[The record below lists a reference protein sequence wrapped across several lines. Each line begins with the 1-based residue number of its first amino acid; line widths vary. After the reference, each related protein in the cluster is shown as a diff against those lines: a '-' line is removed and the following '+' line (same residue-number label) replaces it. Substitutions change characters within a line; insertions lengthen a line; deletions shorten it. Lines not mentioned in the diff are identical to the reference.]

1 MVCPAPILTVE
12 AAPRV
17 ANPPDFGVGAHQ
29 PRRGQVVHPHRGD
42 SHVDAGSA
50 EHDHRLLL
58 GLVPGGQ
65 VAGSRR
71 APGSS
76 GGHTWTQA
84 VPGGHSDMSHTTW
97 SPERTGCEA
106 TGWSRA
112 PAADGENDQGSPG
125 WRGTSRTRSPSATSH
140 PRSVVRTCPETPTP
154 RRGRRSGRGPP
165 PVPPTRRAPRR
176 PARGDRPP
184 PRRRRPL
191 RPSSSPPGRRRLPR
205 CRHWRRARVG
215 APAVPRRPTRPP
227 RRCRPPVPAPPPRPP
242 LASPW
247 PFLLDHPRPLTT
259 GPGT

>member
-17 ANPPDFGVGAHQ
+17 ANPPARG
-29 PRRGQVVHPHRGD
+29 RRSPATPGQAVHPHRGD

-50 EHDHRLLL
+50 EHDHRPLL

-125 WRGTSRTRSPSATSH
+125 WRATSRTRSPSATS
-140 PRSVVRTCPETPTP
+140 T
-154 RRGRRSGRGPP
+154 RGRWC
-165 PVPPTRRAPRR
+165 A
-176 PARGDRPP
+176 PARKPQRLGEGGD
-184 PRRRRPL
+184 
-191 RPSSSPPGRRRLPR
+191 PGEVRLPSHRPGVRLAGQLGEIALHLVGGDAR
-205 CRHWRRARVG
+205 CARRAR
-215 APAVPRRPTRPP
+215 
-227 RRCRPPVPAPPPRPP
+227 PPVGGGCPGAGTGASTASG
-242 LASPW
+242 LARKS
-247 PFLLDHPRPLTT
+247 L
-259 GPGT
+259 